1 VKYDRSK
8 ISPSIVAEMTC
19 TKEFFSLQCR
29 SKKNIRFRGDSL
41 VPNLPES
48 DSPELTR
55 LLRRAAVIQLVAED
69 SLSKLLDRILALDMM
84 ESRLGVGWKSV
95 LLRRLCDE
103 GRIRAVNARLTH
115 SPSTP
120 PIRTSEFFI
129 ADLRMFSRFVG
140 YDPAWWLPWL
150 W

>member
-1 VKYDRSK
+1 
-8 ISPSIVAEMTC
+8 
-19 TKEFFSLQCR
+19 
-29 SKKNIRFRGDSL
+29 
-41 VPNLPES
+41 
-48 DSPELTR
+48 
-55 LLRRAAVIQLVAED
+55 
-69 SLSKLLDRILALDMM
+69 MM

-150 W
+150 WWDEFLWRLQRKDPGCDVGEHVHVFLGMEIGLRWFCMTWLRLGEMDRWSMVNRTEVESGTAV

>member
-1 VKYDRSK
+1 
-8 ISPSIVAEMTC
+8 
-19 TKEFFSLQCR
+19 
-29 SKKNIRFRGDSL
+29 
-41 VPNLPES
+41 
-48 DSPELTR
+48 
-55 LLRRAAVIQLVAED
+55 
-69 SLSKLLDRILALDMM
+69 
-84 ESRLGVGWKSV
+84 
-95 LLRRLCDE
+95 
-103 GRIRAVNARLTH
+103 LTH